1 MSSRI
6 SSFENL
12 ECIDNIKN
20 IYNESINHLKDVDMN
35 YIEHLKFSCSISF
48 QFLIAAQKALI
59 HALIPGI
66 FITSSTPSTILK
78 QLFLS
83 DMSKTLFSASPVAR
97 CLERSYPLIAR

>member
-59 HALIPGI
+59 HAFFPEI
-66 FITSSTPSTILK
+66 FITSSTDISK
-78 QLFLS
+78 QLQRTLH
-83 DMSKTLFSASPVAR
+83 DRSKL
-97 CLERSYPLIAR
+97 